1 MEKRDFERLLASPET
16 AGPADWAALREET
29 ELHPSCA
36 PLQVLSLMADRANGA
51 PLWEK
56 EALPR
61 TALYV
66 MDSAAL
72 YRRMEASSAP
82 AAPPSAPASQPV
94 PSPAPSPAPLTAAVP
109 LTAASPDPDFDILRE
124 INSYQEVSFK
134 TAPKSV
140 ILTNFLEKDGGITLD
155 DGGYEQVSVQELAKN
170 SLRSEGVLASE
181 TLALVLEKQY
191 KYAQA
196 IAVYEKIMSDNPEKS
211 RTFAARIAELRARLE
226 AK

>member
-66 MDSAAL
+66 MDPAAL

-82 AAPPSAPASQPV
+82 VRA
-94 PSPAPSPAPLTAAVP
+94 
-109 LTAASPDPDFDILRE
+109 
-124 INSYQEVSFK
+124 
-134 TAPKSV
+134 
-140 ILTNFLEKDGGITLD
+140 
-155 DGGYEQVSVQELAKN
+155 
-170 SLRSEGVLASE
+170 
-181 TLALVLEKQY
+181 
-191 KYAQA
+191 
-196 IAVYEKIMSDNPEKS
+196 
-211 RTFAARIAELRARLE
+211 AARF
-226 AK
+226 